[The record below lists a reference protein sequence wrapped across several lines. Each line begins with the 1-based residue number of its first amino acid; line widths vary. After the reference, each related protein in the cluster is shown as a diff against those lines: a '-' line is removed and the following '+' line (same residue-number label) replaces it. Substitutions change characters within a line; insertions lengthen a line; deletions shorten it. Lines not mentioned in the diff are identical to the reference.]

1 MPAGRPGRQA
11 EATLEGPEAY
21 LNAVR
26 DQGATLRERYKGDPE
41 ALAVRL
47 GLKLPRKPL
56 QVMKDLGLYDPDEH
70 GPILPGLRDLVID
83 VCTMEVHSAA
93 VVGPRGGGKSQGVSY
108 IEFYL
113 VFIEM
118 FDALNLGGSELQ
130 ADQVYQYL
138 SGYVESDEFWQ
149 DLVKGEMLAS
159 KTTTVD
165 GAWIRVLTASSRSVR
180 SPHAG
185 GRKTKPTVRM
195 AGGILVID
203 EEAETEETIVA
214 AALPT
219 INTARPSIN
228 IRSSTCHKADGS
240 FVELLDSAEEMGY
253 KTYKWD
259 VFDVAERCEFE
270 CATCEPCFAEDHWE
284 NVPDPDTGEIERK
297 LTHKAYCGGRAH
309 YSEGWVPITEI
320 KTLFKRIKRNHAQ
333 FEVEQMGSRPP
344 SAGSVIKD
352 KEKFKAN
359 IVSVPAATLYVPRCH
374 VTICADWGSS
384 NAGVSVW
391 QEQPGDRHVLLHA
404 DLLIEYSETQIFG
417 VLLGY
422 ANQYA
427 ADLLEV
433 AADIGGGGSYF
444 NPRLREE
451 YRVPTRDVNFATD
464 KELAAAAWNIYND
477 ASKTLIPEEH
487 TEFISQVKKWRR
499 KNGKIVKGGDHLCD
513 TGICYFAKFI
523 DRLGL
528 KRIAIGPRTFN
539 SGVPHAKPTG
549 IGGRRAHATIVRR
562 MQPGVRVI
570 GAKKRDG

>member
-1 MPAGRPGRQA
+1 MA
-11 EATLEGPEAY
+11 EAALEGADAY

-26 DQGATLRERYKGDPE
+26 DPGLSLREQYKGDPE
-41 ALAVRL
+41 ALAESL

-56 QVMKDLGLYDPDEH
+56 EVMRQLGLYNPDEH
-70 GPILPGLRDLVID
+70 GPIIPGLRELVVD

-93 VVGPRGGGKSQGVSY
+93 VVGPRGGGKSQGVSF

-138 SGYVESDEFWQ
+138 SGYVESSEYWQ
-149 DLVKGEMLAS
+149 SIVKGDMLAS

-165 GAWIRVLTASSRSVR
+165 NAWIRVLTASSKSVR

-185 GRKTKPTVRM
+185 GRKSKPTPRM

-203 EEAETEETIVA
+203 EEAETEESIVS

-228 IRSSTCHKADGS
+228 IRSSTCHKAEGS

-259 VFDVAERCEFE
+259 VFDVAERCTLQCE
-270 CATCEPCFAEDHWE
+270 TCEPCFANDHYE
-284 NVPDPDTGEIERK
+284 QVADPETGEVERK
-297 LTHKAYCGGRAH
+297 LLHKAYCGGRAH
-309 YSEGWVPITEI
+309 YSEGWVPINEI
-320 KTLFKRIKRNHAQ
+320 KKLWTRTKRNHAQ

-344 SAGSVIKD
+344 SAGYVIKD

-359 IVSVPAATLYVPRCH
+359 CVDVSSASLYVPRCH
-374 VTICADWGSS
+374 VTICTDWGSS

-404 DLLIEYSETQIFG
+404 DYLVEYSETQIFG
-417 VLLGY
+417 VILGY
-422 ANQYA
+422 RQMYM
-427 ADLLEV
+427 ADFLEV

-444 NPRLREE
+444 NPRLRDE
-451 YRVPTRDVNFATD
+451 YRVSTRDVNFASD
-464 KELAAAAWNIYND
+464 KEAAAAAWNIYND
-477 ASKTLIPEEH
+477 AGKIVIPKELD
-487 TEFISQVKKWRR
+487 EFISQVNKWRR
-499 KNGKIVKGGDHLCD
+499 NKGKIVKGNDHLPD
-513 TGICYFAKFI
+513 TGICYFAKFVE
-523 DRLGL
+523 RLGI
-528 KRIAIGPRTFN
+528 KRISVSPRTFN
-539 SGVPHAKPTG
+539 SGVPERSGSQLVNGLRRSSINRPTAMRVTSG
-549 IGGRRAHATIVRR
+549 AAIRSIGKHRWT
-562 MQPGVRVI
+562 
-570 GAKKRDG
+570 K